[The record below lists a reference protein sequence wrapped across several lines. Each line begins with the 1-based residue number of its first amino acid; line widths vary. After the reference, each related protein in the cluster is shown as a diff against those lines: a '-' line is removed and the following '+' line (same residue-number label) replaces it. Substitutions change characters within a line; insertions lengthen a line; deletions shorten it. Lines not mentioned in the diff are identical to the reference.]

1 MTLHIHQEEYVDE
14 LAEAAGVR
22 VVVHPQDR
30 MPFPADEGILA
41 NPGQA
46 TSIGIKQVL
55 GCATFR
61 VCPVCPAMQF

>member
-46 TSIGIKQVL
+46 TSIGIKQV
-55 GCATFR
+55 ADRVTFR
-61 VCPVCPAMQF
+61 ACRVPQF